1 MASLEQEIAQ
11 ALAWLESG
19 ETERGFSALD
29 SLVNLHPENLE
40 VAKERV
46 AAWAAFGRLSEAEA
60 ELAGLLERWPEEV
73 AVHKAAVHV
82 AAQTEDTERVVRHCG
97 DLVRIGPDRPDALEM
112 AARVLGKFGQV
123 ELASAAADLLIT
135 VVAGQH
141 PVGHMTKFVLYE
153 GNGRL
158 EEATCAI
165 QDGLKDF
172 PHYPAFLRI
181 HAMVANYRDD
191 LDQAQIFARECASG
205 EAVDA
210 EYRPLDQWPN
220 NRNPNRK
227 LRVGYV
233 SSDFRMHAVANFMLG
248 ALGAHDPNEV
258 DVTLYQVW
266 NPTDAITQQFE
277 ALDVKFRNC
286 VGWGLEQLFA
296 QVRADKIDVL
306 VDLNGQSS
314 GGVPELFALRPAP
327 VQLTYLGYPGSTG
340 SSRVQGRIVDA
351 ITDPEDAPW
360 HATEVRY
367 ALNGGMLAYSPV
379 GELPEVALRSTE
391 EPVRFGYLGN
401 LFKISP
407 SCIRAWKGV
416 LDAVPGSVLVLPKP
430 QFESEENQARV
441 RAQFAD
447 AGFDLARLELVAT
460 GFSREG
466 FLAGYA
472 EIDVSL
478 DSMPYSGTTTVFES
492 LAMGVPV
499 LTVMGESH
507 RSRVAGSIL
516 MHMGRPEW
524 VATTREDLAEI
535 AKAITADRS
544 ALAVLRSTLREE
556 LDNSPVCDCERVV
569 IELERVFR
577 EAWQAWCAN

>member
-1 MASLEQEIAQ
+1 MASLEQEIGQ
-11 ALAWLESG
+11 ALAWLELG
-19 ETERGFSALD
+19 EAERGFAALD
-29 SLVNLHPENLE
+29 SLVDRHPENLE

-46 AAWAAFGRLSEAEA
+46 AALAAFGRFEVAEK
-60 ELAGLLERWPEEV
+60 ELAQLLERYPEDI

-82 AAQTEDTERVVRHCG
+82 AAQTEDLERIVRHCG
-97 DLVRIGPDRPDALEM
+97 ELVRLGPDRADALEM

-123 ELASAAADLLIT
+123 ELAAAAADQLIS

-153 GNGRL
+153 ANGRL
-158 EEATCAI
+158 EEATRAI
-165 QDGLKDF
+165 EDGLKDF

-181 HAMVANYRDD
+181 YAMVANYRDD
-191 LDQAQIFARECASG
+191 LDQAEIFARERAAG

-210 EYRPLDQWPN
+210 EYPPLVQWPN

-233 SSDFRMHAVANFMLG
+233 SSDFRMHAVANFIYGLF
-248 ALGAHDPNEV
+248 AAHDPDQV

-266 NPTDAITQQFE
+266 NSPDAITQRFE

-296 QVRADKIDVL
+296 QVKADKIDVL

-340 SSRVQGRIVDA
+340 SSRVKGRIVDSL
-351 ITDPEDAPW
+351 TDPEHAPW
-360 HATEVRY
+360 HATEARFH
-367 ALNGGMLAYSPV
+367 LEGGMLAYSPV
-379 GELPEVALRSTE
+379 GELPDVVPRPIEGQ
-391 EPVRFGYLGN
+391 VRFGYLGN

-407 SCIRAWKGV
+407 SCIRAWKGA
-416 LDAVPGSVLVLPKP
+416 LDAVPGSLLVLAKP
-430 QFESEENQARV
+430 QFESEENRAPV
-441 RAQFAD
+441 RAHFAD
-447 AGFDLARLELVAT
+447 AGFDTGRLELINT
-460 GFSREG
+460 GFSREE

-478 DSMPYSGTTTVFES
+478 DSLPYSGTTTVFES

-499 LTVMGESH
+499 LTVMGDSH
-507 RSRVAGSIL
+507 RARVAASIL
-516 MHMGRPEW
+516 SQMGRPEW
-524 VATTREDLAEI
+524 VASRPEELADI
-535 AKAITADRS
+535 AATLTKDRA
-544 ALAVLRSTLREE
+544 ALTKLRQTLREE
-556 LDNSPVCDCERVV
+556 LFESPVCDCERVAS
-569 IELERVFR
+569 ELELVFR
-577 EAWQAWCAN
+577 EAWQAWCAS

>member
-1 MASLEQEIAQ
+1 M
-11 ALAWLESG
+11 AWLESG
-19 ETERGFSALD
+19 ETKRGFAALD
-29 SLVNLHPENLE
+29 SLVARHPEDCE

-46 AAWAAFGRLSEAEA
+46 AALAAYGRLKDAEQ
-60 ELAGLLERWPEEV
+60 ELSHLLERWPGDV

-82 AAQTEDTERVVRHCG
+82 AAQTEDVDRLIRHCG
-97 DLVRIGPDRPDALEM
+97 ELIRLGPDRPDALEM

-123 ELASAAADLLIT
+123 ELAASAADQLIA

-153 GNGRL
+153 SNGRL
-158 EEATCAI
+158 EEATRAI
-165 QDGLKDF
+165 EDGLREF

-191 LDQAQIFARECASG
+191 LDQAEIFARERAAG
-205 EAVDA
+205 EAIDA
-210 EYRPLDQWPN
+210 EFRPLDQWPN
-220 NRNPNRK
+220 NRNPDRK

-248 ALGAHDPNEV
+248 VVAAHDRNEI

-266 NPTDAITQQFE
+266 NAPDGITRQFE
-277 ALDVKFRNC
+277 ALDVKFWNC
-286 VGWGLEQLFA
+286 VGWGLEQIFA
-296 QVRADKIDVL
+296 QVKADKIDVL

-327 VQLTYLGYPGSTG
+327 VQFTYLGYPGSTG
-340 SSRVQGRIVDA
+340 SSRVHGRIVDS

-360 HATEVRY
+360 HATEARFH
-367 ALNGGMLAYSPV
+367 LDGGMLAYSPV
-379 GELPEVALRSTE
+379 GELPDVVMRSAE
-391 EPVRFGYLGN
+391 GPVRFGYLGN

-416 LDAVPGSVLVLPKP
+416 LDTVPGSVLVLAKP
-430 QFESEENQARV
+430 QFESEENRGRV

-447 AGFDLARLELVAT
+447 AGFDLDRLELITT
-460 GFSREG
+460 GYSRDG

-499 LTVMGESH
+499 LTVMGDSH
-507 RSRVAGSIL
+507 RARVAGSIL
-516 MHMGRPEW
+516 THMGRPEW
-524 VATTREDLAEI
+524 VASTPEQLAGL
-535 AKAITADRS
+535 ARAITADRG
-544 ALAVLRSTLREE
+544 ALANLRTTLREE
-556 LDNSPVCDCERVV
+556 LYNSPVCDCERVANG
-569 IELERVFR
+569 LETVFR
-577 EAWQAWCAN
+577 EAWQSWCSS

>member
-1 MASLEQEIAQ
+1 MASLEQKIGQ

-19 ETERGFSALD
+19 ESERGFSALD
-29 SLVNLHPENLE
+29 SLIDRHPENLE

-46 AAWAAFGRLSEAEA
+46 AAWAAFGRLEDAEK
-60 ELAGLLERWPEEV
+60 ELAHLLKQYPEDI

-82 AAQTEDTERVVRHCG
+82 ASQAEDVDRIIRHCNH
-97 DLVRIGPDRPDALEM
+97 LVRLGPDRPDALEM

-123 ELASAAADLLIT
+123 ELAASVADQLIA

-153 GNGRL
+153 ANGRL
-158 EEATCAI
+158 VEATHAI
-165 QDGLKDF
+165 EDGLKEF

-191 LDQAQIFARECASG
+191 LDQSEIFARERAAG

-210 EYRPLDQWPN
+210 EYHPLDQWPN
-220 NRNPNRK
+220 NRNPSRK

-248 ALGAHDPNEV
+248 VLPDHDPDQL

-266 NPTDAITQQFE
+266 NTPDEVTRQFE
-277 ALDVKFRNC
+277 ALDVRFRNC
-286 VGWGLEQLFA
+286 MGWGLEQLFA
-296 QVRADKIDVL
+296 QVKADKIDVL

-351 ITDPEDAPW
+351 ITDPEHSPW
-360 HATEVRY
+360 LATESRFV
-367 ALNGGMLAYSPV
+367 LEGGMLAYTPV
-379 GELPEVALRSTE
+379 GALPDVVSRSTE
-391 EPVRFGYLGN
+391 SPVRFGYLGN

-416 LDAVPGSVLVLPKP
+416 LDAVPGSLLVLAKP
-430 QFESEENQARV
+430 QFESVENRARV
-441 RAQFAD
+441 RTHFAD
-447 AGFDLARLELVAT
+447 AGFDTDRLELITT
-460 GFSREG
+460 GFAREG

-499 LTVMGESH
+499 LTVMGDSH

-516 MHMGRPEW
+516 THMGRPEW
-524 VATTREDLAEI
+524 VAATPPELPGISATL
-535 AKAITADRS
+535 TADRT
-544 ALAVLRSTLREE
+544 ALSNLRQTLREE
-556 LDNSPVCDCERVV
+556 LFESPVCDCERVANG
-569 IELERVFR
+569 LEAIFR
-577 EAWQAWCAN
+577 EAWQAWCAS